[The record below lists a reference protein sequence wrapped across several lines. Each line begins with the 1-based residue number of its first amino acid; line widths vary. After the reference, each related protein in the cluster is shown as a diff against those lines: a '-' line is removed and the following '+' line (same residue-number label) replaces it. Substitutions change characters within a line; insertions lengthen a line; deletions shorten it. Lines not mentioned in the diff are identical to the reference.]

1 MMQVKP
7 LDFFIP
13 YREDFTSVPHDS
25 RVSCGLARQC
35 LYCTAVIL
43 LRRNMRRPGPSWEF
57 HMNDGRG
64 VSPAGAPEQDGYFVE
79 DLEPGMSAV
88 FAKTVTEADITLFAG
103 VTGDMNPVH
112 LNDEYA
118 AATVFKQR
126 VAHGMLSAGF
136 ISAVLGTRLPGP
148 GCVYLSQ
155 SLKFK
160 APVWIGDTV
169 QARATV
175 KEVMRAK
182 RRVVMETVCSV
193 GETVVVAGEALLLV
207 PSRA

>member
-1 MMQVKP
+1 M
-7 LDFFIP
+7 LRCNIAP
-13 YREDFTSVPHDS
+13 YGTDWK
-25 RVSCGLARQC
+25 
-35 LYCTAVIL
+35 I
-43 LRRNMRRPGPSWEF
+43 
-57 HMNDGRG
+57 HMNDGSG
-64 VSPAGAPEQDGYFVE
+64 VSPAASEQNGYFIE
-79 DLEPGMSAV
+79 DLQPGMSAA

-118 AATVFKQR
+118 ANTVFKQR

-148 GCVYLSQ
+148 GCVYLTQ

-160 APVWIGDTV
+160 APVRIGDTV
-169 QARATV
+169 QARATI
-175 KEVMRAK
+175 KEVMPAK
-182 RRVVMETVCSV
+182 KRVSVETVCTV
-193 GETVVVAGEALLLV
+193 GDTVVVEGEALLLV

>member
-1 MMQVKP
+1 
-7 LDFFIP
+7 
-13 YREDFTSVPHDS
+13 
-25 RVSCGLARQC
+25 
-35 LYCTAVIL
+35 
-43 LRRNMRRPGPSWEF
+43 
-57 HMNDGRG
+57 MNDGSG
-64 VSPAGAPEQDGYFVE
+64 VSPAGAPDQDGYFIE

-118 AATVFKQR
+118 ATTVFKQR

-148 GCVYLSQ
+148 GCIYLSQ

-160 APVWIGDTV
+160 APVRIGDTV
-169 QARATV
+169 RARATI
-175 KEVMRAK
+175 KEVMRARK
-182 RRVVMETVCSV
+182 RVSVETVCTV
-193 GETVVVAGEALLLV
+193 GDTVVVEGEALLLA